1 MEDVIDASIIKATQ
15 VSLGKYVKRPP
26 LNDKL
31 LKKPPFRF
39 LHDIITTV
47 LKSTGFFKGLFE
59 DEELIS
65 DNVKDREGKILF
77 LTKIISVVGTT
88 TGKSLTVKPS
98 KIVAGQEPD
107 KTNELLQCLAF
118 ALDNKLSSDE
128 AVKLYKERGNP
139 TIPNEKKVKDAPKL
153 VKKGVNT
160 KKISSKSTDKL
171 VKSDKNPNKTNLRE
185 NTVVKKESPPKKNSS
200 QSSKIINKRGQE
212 KETQEIKSET
222 SSLNKNNNSN
232 AIELADSALV
242 SVDTDSNIPIPNLE
256 ISQENESLSNS
267 NIENTNY
274 INGETHSLVD
284 EGVTISKD
292 TVKVGSLGDKSN
304 EIENAENDEVN
315 KYEFH
320 ERLSNN
326 HENEILNNDFNKST
340 SLESNATINNE
351 NIHKQEN
358 LSSNLVEPV
367 VKVSESK
374 VVDIPHGKRPDSV
387 RRPSSSR
394 PGAPRF
400 RDKNEIILSTVD
412 NLVVGKVNIIVE
424 NTTNEEEEES
434 SIVIVENTEALTN
447 SQDQDDQLQ
456 ISSNEHGHLV
466 QQILNAQKEF
476 SEVNGK
482 TNIEWQFGAQ
492 KAKDVVN
499 QEIEQLRFNVQALS
513 RVANPLG
520 KLLDHIQEDVEIM
533 RQELQQWTKTFE
545 EASKQ
550 LLKQKTTNEESLL
563 PLHSKVKHLETD
575 IAEKYDKIN
584 DLKMVIHKNTLR
596 IEKLLA
602 SGNVQ

>member
-1 MEDVIDASIIKATQ
+1 MEDVIDANIIKATQ

-59 DEELIS
+59 DVELIS
-65 DNVKDREGKILF
+65 DNVKDRESKIIF
-77 LTKIISVVGTT
+77 LTKVISVIATT
-88 TGKSLTVKPS
+88 TGKSLSVKPS

-139 TIPNEKKVKDAPKL
+139 TLPNEKKGKDAPKPI
-153 VKKGVNT
+153 KKGVNT
-160 KKISSKSTDKL
+160 KNISSKSTEKL
-171 VKSDKNPNKTNLRE
+171 VKSDKNTNKTNLRE
-185 NTVVKKESPPKKNSS
+185 NTIVKKESPPKKTS
-200 QSSKIINKRGQE
+200 QTSKIISKRGQQKE
-212 KETQEIKSET
+212 KQEIKSET
-222 SSLNKNNNSN
+222 SSVRAESVVVSLD
-232 AIELADSALV
+232 ADSN
-242 SVDTDSNIPIPNLE
+242 SPIHNLE
-256 ISQENESLSNS
+256 ISQKNESSVLSNS
-267 NIENTNY
+267 NEENTNDV
-274 INGETHSLVD
+274 NDEARSLVD
-284 EGVTISKD
+284 EDVTISQDK
-292 TVKVGSLGDKSN
+292 VKVRSLDKSN

-315 KYEFH
+315 KNESH
-320 ERLSNN
+320 ERLSDK
-326 HENEILNNDFNKST
+326 HENDVLSNDLNKNT
-340 SLESNATINNE
+340 SLQSNATINNE
-351 NIHKQEN
+351 IIHKEEN
-358 LSSNLVEPV
+358 LSSSPVESV
-367 VKVSESK
+367 VKASESK

-400 RDKNEIILSTVD
+400 RDKHEITLSAVD

-434 SIVIVENTEALTN
+434 SIVIVENTDALTN

-456 ISSNEHGHLV
+456 MSSNEHGHLV

-492 KAKDVVN
+492 KARDVVN

-550 LLKQKTTNEESLL
+550 LLKQKTANEESLL
-563 PLHSKVKHLETD
+563 PLHSKVKHLEAD

>member
-65 DNVKDREGKILF
+65 DNVKDRESKIQF
-77 LTKIISVVGTT
+77 LTKVISVVGTT
-88 TGKSLTVKPS
+88 TGKILNVKPS

-185 NTVVKKESPPKKNSS
+185 NTVVKKESPPKKTS
-200 QSSKIINKRGQE
+200 QSSKIISKRGLE
-212 KETQEIKSET
+212 KEKQEIKSET
-222 SSLNKNNNSN
+222 SSLNKNNISN

-242 SVDTDSNIPIPNLE
+242 SGDTDSNIPIPNLE
-256 ISQENESLSNS
+256 ISQENESSLLSNS
-267 NIENTNY
+267 NIENTKD
-274 INGETHSLVD
+274 IDGETRSLVD
-284 EGVTISKD
+284 EDVTISKD
-292 TVKVGSLGDKSN
+292 IVKVGSLGDKSN
-304 EIENAENDEVN
+304 EIENAEIN

-326 HENEILNNDFNKST
+326 HENEVLNNDLNKNT

-358 LSSNLVEPV
+358 LSSSLVESV
-367 VKVSESK
+367 VKASESK
-374 VVDIPHGKRPDSV
+374 VVDIPHGKGPDSV

-434 SIVIVENTEALTN
+434 SIVIVENTDTLAN

-499 QEIEQLRFNVQALS
+499 KEIEQLRFNVQALS

-563 PLHSKVKHLETD
+563 PLHSKVKHLEAD